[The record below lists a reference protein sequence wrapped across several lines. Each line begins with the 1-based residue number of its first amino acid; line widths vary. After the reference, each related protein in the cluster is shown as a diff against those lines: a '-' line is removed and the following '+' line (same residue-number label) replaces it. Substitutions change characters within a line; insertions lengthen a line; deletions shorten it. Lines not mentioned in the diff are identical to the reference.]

1 MFEQD
6 ALRGDLEQRSG
17 RGWTASAVGAEKV
30 FYTLQQPTELSP
42 ACTGK
47 SNFICNVFYSFT
59 RDHNTSF
66 ICQCVRACVTKWQ
79 QE

>member
-47 SNFICNVFYSFT
+47 SNFICNVFYGFT
-59 RDHNTSF
+59 LYAYHMTIIQVSYVSVY
-66 ICQCVRACVTKWQ
+66 VRV
-79 QE
+79 